1 MRKQFQFFATLIAV
15 SSTVQHLKNAAQ
27 TPYRIGTIRFNNAK
41 GVPVERSCMIWEKNF
56 TRETGEMQV
65 GQTYLCTA
73 TIINEATGE
82 VGVTCSHLTQG
93 QRASADDFNME
104 SFVEVEVATP
114 VQESVAS

>member
-15 SSTVQHLKNAAQ
+15 SSTVKTLQNDKQ
-27 TPYRIGTIRFNNAK
+27 TPYRVGTIRFTNAQ

-56 TRETGEMQV
+56 SRETGEMQL
-65 GQTYLCTA
+65 GETYLCTA

-93 QRASADDFNME
+93 ARASMSDFDVAN
-104 SFVEVEVATP
+104 FVEQEAP
-114 VQESVAS
+114 VLESVAAGS